1 MLSGMARASSPTL
14 LLALL
19 LAATLI
25 GCAPPDESAP
35 PVASTAQPVRDTA
48 GAAWVVPDPGP
59 APHEAP
65 PVSTLWRDR
74 RAVARV
80 TAVAPG
86 AAAWV
91 EADGTLRVD
100 GVAVDRDVLPDL
112 SVGPDGRVAYTK
124 SPRRPHTD
132 VWQVAPG
139 GDPAPVTTDGRSDR
153 PVFLPDGRLLWVS
166 SAGGGV
172 AGFFDASGR
181 LTNLP
186 GEPFAPVPAYPDRTR
201 VEDGRVVFDA
211 GDGLYDFDPASAK
224 VTAR

>member
-1 MLSGMARASSPTL
+1 MARALRLTVP
-14 LLALL
+14 LALL
-19 LAATLI
+19 LAAAVG
-25 GCAPPDESAP
+25 GCAPSDPPA
-35 PVASTAQPVRDTA
+35 PVASTAQPVRATA
-48 GAAWVVPDPGP
+48 GTAWVVPDPGP
-59 APHEAP
+59 PPHEAP

-112 SVGPDGRVAYTK
+112 TVAPDGRVAYTK
-124 SPRRPHTD
+124 SPRRPLTD

-139 GDPAPVTTDGRSDR
+139 GVPTAVTTDGRSDR
-153 PVFLPDGRLLWVS
+153 PVYLPDGHLLWVS

-181 LTNLP
+181 LTNAP
-186 GEPFAPVPAYPDRTR
+186 GDAFAPVPAFPDRTR

-211 GDGLYDFDPASAK
+211 GDGLYVFDPA
-224 VTAR
+224 ARTVKPR

>member
-1 MLSGMARASSPTL
+1 MLSRMARAPAITVP
-14 LLALL
+14 LALL
-19 LAATLI
+19 LAAVLA
-25 GCAPPDESAP
+25 GCAAPDEPA
-35 PVASTAQPVRDTA
+35 PVASAAQPVRATA

-59 APHEAP
+59 PPHEAP

-86 AAAWV
+86 AVAWV

-112 SVGPDGRVAYTK
+112 VVAPDGRVAYTK
-124 SPRRPHTD
+124 SPRRPFTD

-172 AGFFDASGR
+172 VGFFDASGR
-181 LTNLP
+181 LTNQP
-186 GEPFAPVPAYPDRTR
+186 GQPFAPVPAFPDRTR

-211 GDGLYDFDPASAK
+211 GDGLYVLDPASGK